1 MRRWVLILAT
11 AGALLAAACGPAP
24 ASAPTSAPPPAPTRT
39 PTLSPTLTQT
49 PALTATLQELYQY
62 ALGLINRDRQE
73 AGLAPV
79 SLGSNT
85 AAQKHAEEEMAKGY
99 ISHWGMDGMKPYVR
113 YTLAGGFNYEA
124 ENLSGPAILV
134 TGVNYATS
142 SPWQLLD
149 EAETGLMESPGHRAN
164 ILDKWHKK
172 VNLGIAYSEYTLAL
186 VQQFEGDYIKFTQ
199 LPTLEG
205 GVLSMSGETL
215 QGFVMG
221 RNALQIFYDQS
232 PHPLTLGQLGK
243 TDTYDLGEP
252 VAFVRPP
259 PPPGSYYPP
268 SAETYT
274 WETQGADPYDVPP
287 DTPPP
292 TPATFETEPPTVA
305 RLWTVQWVEAKRWDV
320 SGSSFSIEVDMS
332 PILAKSGKG
341 VYTVYF
347 WAQKDGESA
356 RLTNYSVFVS

>member
-1 MRRWVLILAT
+1 M
-11 AGALLAAACGPAP
+11 
-24 ASAPTSAPPPAPTRT
+24 
-39 PTLSPTLTQT
+39 
-49 PALTATLQELYQY
+49 
-62 ALGLINRDRQE
+62 LGLINKDRQE

-79 SLGSNT
+79 TLGNNT
-85 AAQKHAEEEMAKGY
+85 AAQRHAEEELANGY
-99 ISHWGMDGMKPYVR
+99 ISHWGMDGMKPYMR
-113 YTLAGGFNYEA
+113 YTLAGGFNCEA

-134 TGVNYATS
+134 KGVNYETS
-142 SPWQLLD
+142 SPWELLD
-149 EAETGLMESPGHRAN
+149 EAEAGLMESPAHRAN

-215 QGFVMG
+215 QGFAIE
-221 RNALQIFYDQS
+221 RNALQIWHDPS

-243 TDTYDLGEP
+243 TDTYSLGEP

-268 SAETYT
+268 SAETYS
-274 WETQGADPYDVPP
+274 WETHGADPYNVPP

-292 TPATFETEPPTVA
+292 TPALFETEPEYPPVA
-305 RLWTVQWVEAKRWDV
+305 RLWTVQWVDAKRWSV
-320 SGSSFSIEVDMS
+320 SGSSFSIEADLS
-332 PILAKSGKG
+332 PIIAKSGKG
-341 VYTVYF
+341 VYTVYL
-347 WAQKDGESA
+347 WAAKDGEPVS
-356 RLTNYSVFVS
+356 LTNYSVFVR